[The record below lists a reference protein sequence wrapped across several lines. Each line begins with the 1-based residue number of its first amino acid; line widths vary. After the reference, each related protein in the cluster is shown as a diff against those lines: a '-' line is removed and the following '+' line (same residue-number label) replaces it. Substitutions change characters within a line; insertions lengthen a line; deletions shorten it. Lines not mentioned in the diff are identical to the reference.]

1 MDYNSILSQIVE
13 EQNGYL
19 RIVDVQNKDFS
30 KYTVMEYIKKNEME
44 KVASGVYLA
53 PDAWED
59 KLYSLQIRNRK
70 QMDIQIFQSAIT
82 TYFSD
87 KKKDIHK
94 LMEYAKI
101 MKLEERVR
109 QYTEVLL

>member
-1 MDYNSILSQIVE
+1 
-13 EQNGYL
+13 
-19 RIVDVQNKDFS
+19 
-30 KYTVMEYIKKNEME
+30 
-44 KVASGVYLA
+44 
-53 PDAWED
+53 
-59 KLYSLQIRNRK
+59 
-70 QMDIQIFQSAIT
+70 MDIQIFQSAIT